1 MTNDHQPTPL
11 NAVFENALDHIEAAG
26 SRSHPGPVGLPTGF
40 SILDTLT
47 GGLLPG
53 TLTVIAS
60 RPAMGRTTLITDV
73 LRHTAIANNQPAFLW
88 TLEEAADET
97 AIRVMCAEAR
107 VARHHARTGAM
118 DDAAWQ
124 RLARAVPTIAEAPLH
139 IAAPPHLTAAQLAE
153 AVGEAV
159 QEHHA
164 QLIVIDGIQDIRPEQ
179 RSDLREREVGD
190 VARALKALARQHNV
204 PVLATA
210 HLNRGPEQRLGNR
223 PRLDDLRES
232 GAITFAADTIVLL
245 HRDDYYELESPRA
258 GEADLIVA
266 KHRQGPT
273 ATITVAFQGHYGRF
287 VDMAPEGTPARTQP
301 TPVANLTDLFPKPP
315 ENES

>member
-1 MTNDHQPTPL
+1 MTNDQPRHIT
-11 NAVFENALDHIEAAG
+11 AEFEEALDYVEAVG
-26 SRSHPGPVGLPTGF
+26 EDGPVGILTGF
-40 SILDTLT
+40 RELDLIT

-60 RPAMGRTTLITDV
+60 RPSMGRTTFVTDV
-73 LRHTAIANNQPAFLW
+73 FRHTAITHNQPAALW
-88 TLEEAADET
+88 TLEETGDET
-97 AIRVMCAEAR
+97 AVRILCAEAR
-107 VARHHARTGAM
+107 VARHHARSGSMT
-118 DDAAWQ
+118 DDDWT
-124 RLARAVPTIAEAPLH
+124 RLARQMPVVAEAPLH
-139 IAAPPHLTAAQLAE
+139 IAAPTSITATELAE
-153 AVGEAV
+153 QAAETVH
-159 QEHHA
+159 EHDVRL
-164 QLIVIDGIQDIRPEQ
+164 LIVDGIQDIRPEQ

-190 VARALKALARQHNV
+190 VARALKTLARELHI

-245 HRDDYYELESPRA
+245 HRDDYYDRLSPRA

-266 KHRQGPT
+266 KNRQGFT

-287 VDMAPEGTPARTQP
+287 VDMAWEDIPQQPKPEGPSMGDLMT
-301 TPVANLTDLFPKPP
+301 LFPKQSSGD
-315 ENES
+315 ES